1 MEKIGL
7 FGGTFNP
14 LHFGHIKM
22 AEAFVNSLSL
32 TKCVFIPANISPFKT
47 DVIDNTVIDAKH
59 RVNMLAGGL
68 ADYPDFEYDDFEIRT
83 GGVSYTYLTLEYF
96 KGEHPDNRLFWLIGG
111 DHISKFNL
119 WKNYQYILE
128 MAELAVVNR
137 NSELSDEDIK
147 ILTDLTAGK
156 FTIINQPLVHI
167 SATDIRQRI
176 KNGLSIE
183 GLVPERTIEYIEE
196 NGLYKE

>member
-32 TKCVFIPANISPFKT
+32 TKCVFVPANISPFKT
-47 DVIDNTVIDAKH
+47 DVIDNAVIDARH
-59 RVNMLAGGL
+59 RVNMLACGL
-68 ADYPDFEYDDFEIRT
+68 ADYPDFEYDDFEIRS

-96 KGEHPDNRLFWLIGG
+96 KTKHPDSRLFWLIGG

-119 WKNYQYILE
+119 WKNYQHILE

-147 ILTDLTAGK
+147 ILTDLTSGK
-156 FTIINQPLVHI
+156 FTIINQPLIHI

-196 NGLYKE
+196 YGLYKE

>member
-14 LHFGHIKM
+14 LHFGHIKI
-22 AEAFVNSLSL
+22 AEAFVNSLAL
-32 TKCVFIPANISPFKT
+32 TKCIFIPANISPFKA
-47 DVIDNTVIDAKH
+47 DIIDNTVIDARH
-59 RVNMLAGGL
+59 RVNILASGL
-68 ADYPDFEYDDFEIRT
+68 ADYPDFEYDDFEIRN

-96 KGEHPDNRLFWLIGG
+96 KEKYPDSRLFWLIGG
-111 DHISKFNL
+111 DHISKFHL
-119 WKNYQYILE
+119 WKNYTYILE

-137 NSELSDEDIK
+137 NSELNDRDIK

-167 SATDIRQRI
+167 SGTEIRERI

-183 GLVPERTIEYIEE
+183 GLVPEGTLKYIEE